1 MALENIFN
9 AESEISA
16 QGNTSMFRGGHL
28 VAVQD
33 SGRTNGRTAGLS
45 CSYKGSYCKVWREMG
60 MMLTARTRQEKKIH
74 SQNSES
80 CTVCASPKIIY
91 IIYSAHT
98 HRDTYMYIRIYI
110 HIYICIYIYGK
121 VEVGRL
127 HLNSSL
133 HAFCTSPSKT
143 VGSFH
148 T

>member
-1 MALENIFN
+1 MALETIFN

-60 MMLTARTRQEKKIH
+60 MMLTARTASKKIH

-98 HRDTYMYIRIYI
+98 QRYIYVYTYIYIYMY
-110 HIYICIYIYGK
+110 IYIYGK

-148 T
+148 R

>member
-1 MALENIFN
+1 MALETIFN

-60 MMLTARTRQEKKIH
+60 MMLTARTSQKKKIH

-98 HRDTYMYIRIYI
+98 QRYIYVYTYIYI
-110 HIYICIYIYGK
+110 HIYMYIYGK